1 MRSMV
6 SGAFSSKK
14 VRHMLTPTPLTGT
27 DISGALGRSI
37 HDHWGLFLA
46 EGIILALLGLAAM
59 AIPLFAGLATTI
71 FLGWLFL
78 IAGAVGLVMTIRA
91 RQAPGFIWSLL
102 SACAALFAGFV
113 LVAHPLQGLMTLTFV
128 LTAYFIAD
136 GVFIIVLALAHR
148 KDLSGKWEWMLV
160 NGLVDLLL
168 AALIISGMPGSFVWV
183 LGLLVGIDLLFG
195 GVSLIAMALDARTQ
209 KLAKM

>member
-1 MRSMV
+1 MIAST
-6 SGAFSSKK
+6 SAS
-14 VRHMLTPTPLTGT
+14 GT
-27 DISGALGRSI
+27 DISAALRRSI
-37 HDHWGLFLA
+37 QDHWGLFLT
-46 EGIILALLGLAAM
+46 EGIILMLLGLSAM

-78 IAGAVGLVMTIRA
+78 IAGGVGLAVTMRA
-91 RQAPGFIWSLL
+91 RQAPGFWWSLL

-113 LVAHPLQGLMTLTFV
+113 LVVHPLQGLMTLTFV

-136 GVFIIVLALAHR
+136 GLFVIVLALSHR

-160 NGLVDLLL
+160 NGLVDLML
-168 AALIISGMPGSFVWV
+168 AALILSGMPGSFVWV

-209 KLAKM
+209 KAG

>member
-1 MRSMV
+1 MIGS
-6 SGAFSSKK
+6 
-14 VRHMLTPTPLTGT
+14 TPVTGS
-27 DISGALGRSI
+27 DISAALRRSI

-46 EGIILALLGLAAM
+46 EGIILVVLGLAAM

-78 IAGAVGLVMTIRA
+78 IAGLVGLVATIRA
-91 RQAPGFIWSLL
+91 RQAPGFWWSLL

-113 LVAHPLQGLMTLTFV
+113 LVVHPLQGLMTLTFV

-136 GVFIIVLALAHR
+136 GVFVIVLALSHR

-183 LGLLVGIDLLFG
+183 LGLLIGIDLLFG
-195 GVSLIAMALDARTQ
+195 GVSLIAMALDAR
-209 KLAKM
+209 ARKMG